1 MPRCPPWVLSRRAQ
15 FVTLAPWE
23 GDETPPWRLVLTGE
37 AREARWRVVELISL
51 TGAPLEARLSWSAG
65 EGSGASALVSVA
77 RSARV
82 AVWATAVQIEAINL
96 ASRENRVMATV
107 ADSDSFVQTRNQHEV
122 RGESTED
129 RQGFTTD
136 IPIPPFSTR
145 LSVYLADGTA
155 DLDAWFLLV
164 TDGQEVLRSATPLS
178 AIPDGGLE
186 IGSAGGI
193 SLYSG
198 GAAAAWRAV
207 FTLSL

>member
-23 GDETPPWRLVLTGE
+23 GDETPPWKLVLAGE
-37 AREARWRVVELISL
+37 AREARWRVIELLSL
-51 TGAPLEARLSWSAG
+51 SSAPFEAKLSWSAG

-82 AVWATAVQIEAINL
+82 AVWATSVQIEAANL
-96 ASRENRVMATV
+96 VNASHRVMATV

-122 RGESTED
+122 RGESTGD
-129 RQGFTTD
+129 RQDFTTD
-136 IPIPPFSTR
+136 IPIPPFSSR
-145 LSVYLADGTA
+145 LSVYIADGTA
-155 DLDAWFLLV
+155 DLDAWYLLV
-164 TDGQEVLRSATPLS
+164 YDGQGTLRSATPLS

-186 IGSAGGI
+186 VGSAGAI
-193 SLYSG
+193 ALYSG
-198 GAAAAWRAV
+198 GAVAAWRAV